1 MRRNASWLP
10 LVTLIA
16 AAAAPLHAQGRDRG
30 LVELPARPVRSGLYL
45 TAGLG
50 DGLDQYKYQ
59 DLSGYTDWLSAPAAV
74 LRIGGTPNRNMRLG
88 GELFGWWNSFYDA
101 DPSFQENVTETFTA
115 ALLDA
120 QFYPS
125 ARDGFYVKGGLG
137 FGRSGTSYQFEQ
149 FDWQAT
155 RSSGASARG
164 TTFRC
169 RADLDRARRSI
180 STRGSS
186 SSAPMTRPRL
196 YTERVLNIG
205 ASLTFQSGR
214 RRYRR

>member
-1 MRRNASWLP
+1 MRRNASWLA
-10 LVTLIA
+10 LGTLIA
-16 AAAAPLHAQGRDRG
+16 TAAVPLQAQGRDRG
-30 LVELPARPVRSGLYL
+30 LVELPDRPVRSGLYL

-59 DLSGYTDWLSAPAAV
+59 DVSSYTDWLGAPAAV

-88 GELFGWWNSFYDA
+88 GELFGWWHGFYDA

-120 QFYPS
+120 QFYPA
-125 ARDGFYVKGGLG
+125 ARDGFYLKGGLG
-137 FGRSGTSYQFEQ
+137 FGRSGTSYQFENSIGNTA
-149 FDWQAT
+149 FVW
-155 RSSGASARG
+155 SVGAGYDIPLSRG
-164 TTFRC
+164 I
-169 RADLDRARRSI
+169 SI
-180 STRGSS
+180 SPTIDFYQGQF
-186 SSAPMTRPRL
+186 SSAPNDPTST

-205 ASLTFQSGR
+205 ASLTFQAG